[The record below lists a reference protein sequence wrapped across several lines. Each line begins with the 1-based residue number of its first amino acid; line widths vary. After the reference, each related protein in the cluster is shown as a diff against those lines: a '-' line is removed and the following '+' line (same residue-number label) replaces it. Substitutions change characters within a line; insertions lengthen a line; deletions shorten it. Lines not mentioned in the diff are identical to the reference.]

1 MGVPDRECTICVFRN
16 SWPGCWASVYRFF
29 FVEIFRFNIYYQA
42 FPPANAIFAGIG
54 VLLLVG
60 ILHVSLA
67 QTYFDTETPRR
78 LTMQALAK
86 KR

>member
-1 MGVPDRECTICVFRN
+1 
-16 SWPGCWASVYRFF
+16 
-29 FVEIFRFNIYYQA
+29 VENLRLDIYFQA

-67 QTYFDTETPRR
+67 QTI
-78 LTMQALAK
+78 LTLGFPGG
-86 KR
+86 